1 MISNFEKFHTV
12 NWNIFWSKD
21 ITENIPKQLEFE
33 RDIEYST
40 LIGLFPFDLLWCFKH
55 VWRLLR

>member
-21 ITENIPKQLEFE
+21 ITENIPKQ